1 MAGYALAPH
10 TTPSLYESAG
20 LAQKIHAT
28 TADICDRDALKKVI
42 TAHQPEMV
50 IHLAAQAIVGRAHA
64 DAFETW
70 RANALGTVALLEAL
84 RNQPGL
90 KALSVFTTDKV
101 YDNHETGHAHRE
113 DDTIGGFGIYDAS
126 KGATE
131 LAVRAFMHGNAAIP
145 GTAVIRAGNVVG
157 GGDWNEARLL
167 PDCARAFG
175 KGQPVALRHA
185 QSVRPWQHVLD
196 VCYATLR
203 LTEALYEKPEQ
214 FRGAWNIGPDPENM
228 LSAAAIAERMAPHWN
243 QQPAWVPTADAV
255 QYPEANVLLLDSAK
269 LMRALDWKPVLGIE
283 ETLRWT
289 AQWYRDFDA
298 RPADAAS
305 ITNAQIEAF
314 EKQLGA

>member
-1 MAGYALAPH
+1 M
-10 TTPSLYESAG
+10 
-20 LAQKIHAT
+20 QKAIA
-28 TADICDRDALKKVI
+28 
-42 TAHQPEMV
+42 AHKPEIV

-84 RNQPGL
+84 RGESGV

-131 LAVRAFMHGNAAIP
+131 LAVRAFMHGNAVIP

-167 PDCARAFG
+167 PDCARAFAKG
-175 KGQPVALRHA
+175 KPVELRHP

-203 LTEALYEKPEQ
+203 LTQALYQKPEQ
-214 FRGAWNIGPDPENM
+214 FRGAWNIGPDPENI
-228 LSAAAIAERMAPHWN
+228 LSASAIAERMAPHWK
-243 QQPAWVPTADAV
+243 QQPAWGPTADAV
-255 QYPEANVLLLDSAK
+255 TYPEANVLLLDSTK
-269 LMRALDWKPVLGIE
+269 LMQALGWKPVLGIE
-283 ETLRWT
+283 ETLQWT
-289 AQWYRDFDA
+289 AEWYRDFDA
-298 RPADAAS
+298 RPEDALS
-305 ITNAQIEAF
+305 ITTAQIDAF
-314 EKQLGA
+314 AQKAAL